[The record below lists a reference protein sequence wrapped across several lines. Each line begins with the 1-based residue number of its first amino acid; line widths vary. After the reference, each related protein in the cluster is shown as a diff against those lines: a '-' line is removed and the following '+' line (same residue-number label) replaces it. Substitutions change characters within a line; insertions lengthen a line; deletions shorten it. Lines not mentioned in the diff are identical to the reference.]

1 MSSSTIIKENALKKR
16 KSIKSYR
23 KEQERITQM
32 RNKLFEEKLQERR
45 QSELDKIK
53 QNKKYNKMSLF
64 SLGKNN
70 KVEDTNDAA
79 QGEEENGIIQ
89 RIKNTFNKPAKS
101 IRKKKSRHNR
111 KHTITKKRKSKK

>member
-89 RIKNTFNKPAKS
+89 RIKNTFNKPSKS
-101 IRKKKSRHNR
+101 IRKKKSRHSR
-111 KHTITKKRKSKK
+111 KNSITKKSKSKK

>member
-111 KHTITKKRKSKK
+111 KHSITKKRKSKI

>member
-1 MSSSTIIKENALKKR
+1 
-16 KSIKSYR
+16 
-23 KEQERITQM
+23 M